1 MKKFTFDKGLIFLML
16 GIVGFYVGRKVY
28 FKPNVIQGDRAPN
41 FTAQTIDDKIFEL
54 EQLKGS
60 YVLLDFWGSW
70 CGPCR
75 KESPD
80 LVKLYE
86 KYHGKRFE
94 DGQNFEIVSVG
105 VEKDRDRWLNAI
117 KRDQLDWEYHTS
129 DFQEFNDEIA
139 VLYGVRS
146 IPSKFLINPEG
157 IIISVNQSLDQ
168 VDQIL
173 AKKIQSNTSLT
184 NQ

>member
-1 MKKFTFDKGLIFLML
+1 MEKITFDRGLILLLL
-16 GIVGFYVGRKVY
+16 GIVGFYVGRKIY

-41 FTAQTIDDKIFEL
+41 FTAQTMDNQTLEL
-54 EQLKGS
+54 ETLKGN

-80 LVKLYE
+80 LVQLYK
-86 KYHGKRFE
+86 KYHGQAFE

-105 VEKDRDRWLNAI
+105 VEKDRSRWLSAI
-117 KRDQLDWEYHTS
+117 KRDQLDWQYHVS
-129 DFQEFNDEIA
+129 DFQEFDNEIA
-139 VLYGVRS
+139 KLYGIRS
-146 IPSKFLINPEG
+146 IPSKFLINPKG
-157 IIISVNQSLDQ
+157 IIIGVNQSIDQ
-168 VDQIL
+168 FDQIL
-173 AKKIQSNTSLT
+173 AKKIRPNTSLT

>member
-1 MKKFTFDKGLIFLML
+1 MKKFTFDKGLILL
-16 GIVGFYVGRKVY
+16 LLAVIGFYVGRKIY

-41 FTAQTIDDKIFEL
+41 FTAQIMDSQSIEL
-54 EQLKGS
+54 EQLEGN

-80 LVKLYE
+80 LVKLYK
-86 KYHGKRFE
+86 KYN
-94 DGQNFEIVSVG
+94 GQNFEIVSVG
-105 VEKDRDRWLNAI
+105 VEKNRKRWLSAI
-117 KRDQLDWEYHTS
+117 KRDQLDWKYHTS
-129 DFQEFNDEIA
+129 DFQEFDNEIA
-139 VLYGVRS
+139 QLYGVRS

-173 AKKIQSNTSLT
+173 AKKIKPNTSLT